1 MAEGASDATESFG
14 LDDAA
19 LAVQPTVYA
28 SGALDGQVVLISGGA
43 GGIGRAAAWLFA
55 RLGAHVVIAG
65 RSADKIDAL
74 VAAIGA
80 QGLKASGHAV
90 DIRDPD
96 SVAALFERV
105 WSEQGRLDILVNS
118 AGGQF
123 PQAAIDF
130 SVKGWN
136 AVINTNLNGTWFMM
150 QAAAQRW
157 RDAKQPGSIV
167 NIVVVTTRGL
177 YGVAHSVAARAG
189 VIGLSRSVAVEWAP
203 LGIRINC
210 IAPGAVETEGWK
222 VYTPEARAA
231 YPRSNPMLRA
241 GSAWEIAEACVY
253 LGGPAAKFVTGEL
266 LTVDGGG
273 QLWGETW
280 TTGKPD
286 YFKETLWRSMRGVF
300 DPFDVESVRQKLAGF
315 IAAQGLGDVSVGPLR
330 RYTVGFSWV
339 TYGFHATWRDGTALV
354 ERDLILRAGPPNGI
368 FAPYKASPEFLTLGA
383 LARKRRAGARGL
395 LVRRQRRRARRAVLR
410 LRPRAG
416 RGADPVDA

>member
-1 MAEGASDATESFG
+1 MAEGASDKAESFG

-28 SGALDGQVVLISGGA
+28 PGSLDGQVVLVSGGA
-43 GGIGRAAAWLFA
+43 GGIGRAAVWLFA
-55 RLGAHVVIAG
+55 RLGAAVIIAG
-65 RSADKIDAL
+65 RSEAKIDTL
-74 VAAIGA
+74 VAAITA
-80 QGLKASGHAV
+80 HGLKASGHAV
-90 DIRDPD
+90 DVRDPD
-96 SVAALFERV
+96 SVAGLFERV
-105 WSEQGRLDILVNS
+105 WSAHGRLDILVNS

-167 NIVVVTTRGL
+167 NIVVVTTHGL
-177 YGVAHSVAARAG
+177 YGVAHSIAARAG

-210 IAPGAVETEGWK
+210 VAPGAIETEGWK

-241 GSAWEIAEACVY
+241 GSAWDIAEACVY

-286 YFKETLWRSMRGVF
+286 YFKE
-300 DPFDVESVRQKLAGF
+300 
-315 IAAQGLGDVSVGPLR
+315 
-330 RYTVGFSWV
+330 
-339 TYGFHATWRDGTALV
+339 
-354 ERDLILRAGPPNGI
+354 
-368 FAPYKASPEFLTLGA
+368 
-383 LARKRRAGARGL
+383 
-395 LVRRQRRRARRAVLR
+395 
-410 LRPRAG
+410 
-416 RGADPVDA
+416 